1 MKRTLFILTGI
12 FLSSF
17 FSQAFAQMSPV
28 GTWRSIDDKT
38 GDPRSEVV
46 ITESNGVVTGKV
58 IKILRKNA
66 PQDAVCDK
74 CLDERKNQKIIGME
88 IIRNAKKVDGKEVW
102 EGGKILSPDEG
113 KEYTLKLTP
122 IEGGKKLEVKGSILF
137 IGRTQTWIRVQ

>member
-1 MKRTLFILTGI
+1 MTRTFLIISGIL
-12 FLSSF
+12 LSSF
-17 FSQAFAQMSPV
+17 FTQAFAQMSPV

-46 ITESNGVVTGKV
+46 ITESNGIVTGKV

-74 CLDERKNQKIIGME
+74 CSDERKNQKIIGME